1 MDLVPSMDTPRTV
14 LPLMQGKQCTL
25 GNPPARLRLLK
36 RRKTATNYLHARFRV
51 RLPFW
56 KRRIT
61 MSRVPLLVTYAYR
74 RVAKALHLL
83 ALHLLK

>member
-1 MDLVPSMDTPRTV
+1 MDTPRTK
-14 LPLMQGKQCTL
+14 LPLMVGKHCTL
-25 GNPPARLRLLK
+25 GDPPARLRLLK
-36 RRKTATNYLHARFRV
+36 RLKTSTNYVDALCRV

-61 MSRVPLLVTYAYR
+61 IRRVPLLVTYAAR